1 MTAPTFDVSFTKYV
15 NIYDKVNIDKDINV
29 DVYVKGNSAIS
40 NATADAY
47 GYNTHS
53 ETLTQTT
60 SAQGDATHMGYS
72 GSVSESV
79 SASTKAFD
87 FHW

>member
-1 MTAPTFDVSFTKYV
+1 MTTPSYDVSFTKYV

-40 NATADAY
+40 NATADAVRLQHAQRDA
-47 GYNTHS
+47 NPN
-53 ETLTQTT
+53 T

-79 SASTKAFD
+79 SASTKAYD